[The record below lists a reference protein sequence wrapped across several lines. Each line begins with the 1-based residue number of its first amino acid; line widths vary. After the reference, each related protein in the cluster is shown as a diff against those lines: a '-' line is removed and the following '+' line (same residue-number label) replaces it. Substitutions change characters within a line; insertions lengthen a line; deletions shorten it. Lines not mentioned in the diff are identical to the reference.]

1 VHGILRGGF
10 MPVDPYEG
18 FDFKVKWDG
27 RYISGVS
34 KVSGL
39 KRSSEVVEQ
48 RDGGE
53 ARNSPGRTKY
63 EAITLERGVTQ
74 DTSFEDWANAV
85 GGVVNGTVRGAA
97 GNFRKDVVIDLF
109 DGAGQL
115 VRSYKIYRCWPSEYG
130 ALPSLD
136 MSGNDGAIEHIKLE
150 NEGWERDTSV
160 GSVVE

>member
-1 VHGILRGGF
+1 
-10 MPVDPYEG
+10 METMDPYEG
-18 FDFKVKWDG
+18 FDFRVKWDG

-39 KRSSEVVEQ
+39 KRSSEVVDQ
-48 RDGGE
+48 PDGGE
-53 ARNSPGRTKY
+53 ANASRTSPGRTKY
-63 EAITLERGVTQ
+63 DAITLERGVTK

-85 GGVVNGTVRGAA
+85 GGVVSGVMMGPS
-97 GNFRKDVVIDLF
+97 GNFRKDVAIDLF
-109 DGAGQL
+109 DGAGRL

-136 MSGNDGAIEHIKLE
+136 VNGNDGAIEHIKLE

-160 GSVVE
+160 VGRVE